1 MNLPEEF
8 IRQMQDLLGE
18 EYPAF
23 VASLDEE
30 VPVSI
35 RINDNKLGSVESRSL
50 STFEMTKYSEAICED
65 PVLWCDMGRYLKER
79 PSFTF
84 DPEFHAGCYYVQE
97 ASSMFLG
104 QAIKTFIEG
113 PVCALDLCAAPGGKS
128 THLSSLLEDGSL
140 LVSNEVIRSRANILA
155 ENTIKW
161 GNPSV
166 IVTNNDPAE
175 IGKLT
180 HSFDLILTDVPCSGE
195 GMFRKDSKAINEWS
209 PANVNLCAERQ
220 RRIVADIWP
229 ALKPEG
235 ILVYST
241 CTYNTRE
248 NEENVSWIANE
259 LGGEILEIPVDNS
272 WNIKGCLKG
281 NIPVYRFMPHRTR
294 GEGFFMT
301 VIRKKGVTGS
311 YRELQEVKRSRRVG
325 APLTGALKK
334 KLQEVMGGSYKE
346 YWLHDPERFYFFE
359 EKGVFSAFPL
369 ENPEKFRIFKESLK
383 IICAGITLGE
393 IKGKDIIP
401 SHHLALSTAFNRKI
415 FPEIEL
421 DKNQAIRYLRK
432 EALFDLP
439 ESCSKGYNIVS
450 FEGHPLGFVKNI
462 GNRANNLY
470 PQEWRIRSNI

>member
-8 IRQMQDLLGE
+8 IRQMQDLPGE

-23 VASLDEE
+23 VASLDKE

-35 RINDNKLGSVESRSL
+35 RMNGNRFRSAGSRDFSASEMIKRSETAYES
-50 STFEMTKYSEAICED
+50 
-65 PVLWCDMGRYLKER
+65 PVLWCNTGFYLKER
-79 PSFTF
+79 PAFTF
-84 DPEFHAGCYYVQE
+84 DPKFHAGCYYVQE
-97 ASSMFLG
+97 ASSMFLE

-113 PVCALDLCAAPGGKS
+113 QVCALDLCAAPGGKS

-140 LVSNEVIRSRANILA
+140 LVSNEAIRSRANILA

-166 IVTNNDPAE
+166 IVTNNDPAG

-180 HSFDLILTDVPCSGE
+180 HNFDLILTDVPCSGE
-195 GMFRKDSKAINEWS
+195 GMFRKDPQAINEWS
-209 PANVNLCAERQ
+209 PANVSLCAERQ

-229 ALKPEG
+229 ALKPGG

-281 NIPVYRFMPHRTR
+281 DIPVYRFMPHRTR
-294 GEGFFMT
+294 GEGFFMA

-311 YRELQEVKRSRRVG
+311 YRELQGV
-325 APLTGALKK
+325 TGSYR
-334 KLQEVMGGSYKE
+334 KLQEVTGSYIKS
-346 YWLHDPERFYFFE
+346 WLHDPEKFYFFE
-359 EKGVFSAFPL
+359 EKGVFSALPL
-369 ENPEKFRIFKESLK
+369 ENLEKFRIFKESLK
-383 IICAGITLGE
+383 IIYAGITLGE

-401 SHHLALSTAFNRKI
+401 SHYLALSTAFNRKI

-439 ESCSKGYNIVS
+439 ESCSKGYNIIS

-470 PQEWRIRSNI
+470 PQEWRIRSNG